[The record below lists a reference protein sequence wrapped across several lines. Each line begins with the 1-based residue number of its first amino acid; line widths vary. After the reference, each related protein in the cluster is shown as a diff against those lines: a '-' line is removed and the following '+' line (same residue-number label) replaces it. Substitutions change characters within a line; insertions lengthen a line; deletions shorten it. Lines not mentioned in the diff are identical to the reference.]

1 MRLIFPTLRTSP
13 QHNMTDRLFLA
24 NLNAIEDPQ
33 HTEPSPDNDDLS
45 IFTNTQFFD
54 FDMGCSTDIAASVDD
69 MIVEQEKYLQ
79 KIQQQQAHQQQQQ
92 QHQQQNQAFQPQPAS
107 SSRSQYDSLKN
118 PGGEANNLHMDFD
131 FNEFSILEQQ
141 QQQTRPQ
148 PQPQPQPQSQ
158 QQQQQ
163 QRPILQPVSQKPAGY
178 QAVTSPQST
187 MTSTGVGTASMPPP
201 TAGPTQEEIQAA
213 ILANS
218 QQVKKRKQSSVD
230 VSLASTPAK
239 SPEYEGGD
247 CSIKA
252 AEDDKRRRNTAASAR
267 FRIKKKMREQEMEKQ
282 AKDLQDKVSSLEAK
296 ILSLE
301 MENKWLKNLVVEK
314 NDARGADEL
323 QNLKDS
329 VLRETTPIAKI
340 EQI

>member
-1 MRLIFPTLRTSP
+1 
-13 QHNMTDRLFLA
+13 MTDRLFLA

-92 QHQQQNQAFQPQPAS
+92 QQAQQQQAQQQHNNNQQQAFQAQPPS

-141 QQQTRPQ
+141 QQQQTQSQQQ
-148 PQPQPQPQSQ
+148 PQP
-158 QQQQQ
+158 QQQQ
-163 QRPILQPVSQKPAGY
+163 QRPILQPVSQKPAGF
-178 QAVTSPQST
+178 QNVTSPQST

-247 CSIKA
+247 CSIRA

>member
-1 MRLIFPTLRTSP
+1 
-13 QHNMTDRLFLA
+13 MTDRLFLA

-92 QHQQQNQAFQPQPAS
+92 QQQQAQHQPQAFQPQPAS

-118 PGGEANNLHMDFD
+118 PGGERDLHMDFD

-141 QQQTRPQ
+141 QNQQQT
-148 PQPQPQPQSQ
+148 
-158 QQQQQ
+158 Q

-178 QAVTSPQST
+178 QTVTSPQST

-230 VSLASTPAK
+230 IVSMPSTPAK
-239 SPEYEGGD
+239 SPEDSYEGGD
-247 CSIKA
+247 GSIRA

>member
-1 MRLIFPTLRTSP
+1 
-13 QHNMTDRLFLA
+13 MTDRLFLA

-92 QHQQQNQAFQPQPAS
+92 QHQPQAFQPQPPS

-118 PGGEANNLHMDFD
+118 PGGENLHMDFD

-141 QQQTRPQ
+141 QQQPQ
-148 PQPQPQPQSQ
+148 PQPQPQP
-158 QQQQQ
+158 
-163 QRPILQPVSQKPAGY
+163 QRPILQPVSQKPANY
-178 QAVTSPQST
+178 QPVSPQST

-230 VSLASTPAK
+230 VSVASTPAK
-239 SPEYEGGD
+239 SPESYDGD

-329 VLRETTPIAKI
+329 VLRETTPVAKI

>member
-1 MRLIFPTLRTSP
+1 
-13 QHNMTDRLFLA
+13 MTDRLFLA

-92 QHQQQNQAFQPQPAS
+92 QAQQQHSQAFQPQPPS

-141 QQQTRPQ
+141 QQQPQ
-148 PQPQPQPQSQ
+148 PQP
-158 QQQQQ
+158 QQ

-230 VSLASTPAK
+230 VSVASTPAK
-239 SPEYEGGD
+239 SPEDSYEGGD
-247 CSIKA
+247 CSIRA

-340 EQI
+340 EQV